1 MASDLPYKSLPAHKP
16 RPAGASL
23 ALEGLRVVDFTRY
36 MAGPFCTQ
44 SLADLGAEVIKVE
57 AVGGGDETRS
67 FMPPEIEGESPY
79 FLGLNRNKKSIALN
93 LAAEGGKTVARALVK
108 KADIVVENF
117 SPGVMTRLG
126 LDYATLAKDH
136 PRLIYCA
143 ISAYGSSG
151 SYADQPGFDSV
162 FQAESGF
169 MSLTGE
175 PDQPPMRTGSPVI
188 DIACAMNAT
197 SAVLAAVIARDR
209 LGIGQYVEVAMY
221 DTALTLLGYQPMNY
235 LAGGGDP
242 VRQGNSAPVATPVA
256 LFETKDGGP
265 IYVSCGTQR
274 SWQML
279 AEAVLDRPDLIENAD
294 YADNRARNRNR
305 AALTKIIE
313 GVFATQ
319 SRDHWIAKARAGRV
333 PIGAVRSVGEALTAP
348 LTLERDIVSR
358 VERPDSGEFVPNIA
372 SPFRLSATPV
382 ADPVPAPRLDAD
394 RQMVLRDMLGF
405 DPADITALE
414 KAGAFSNPRQK
425 VKRDQSK

>member
-1 MASDLPYKSLPAHKP
+1 MPADPPFKSLPTHKP
-16 RPAGASL
+16 RRSDAPL

-36 MAGPFCTQ
+36 MAGPYCTQ

-57 AVGGGDETRS
+57 AVGNGDETRS

-93 LAAEGGKTVARALVK
+93 LAAEGGKTVARALVQ

-117 SPGVMTRLG
+117 SPGVMARLG
-126 LDYATLAKDH
+126 LDYTSLAKDH

-143 ISAYGSSG
+143 IAAYGSGG
-151 SYADQPGFDSV
+151 SHADQPGFDSV

-242 VRQGNSAPVATPVA
+242 MRQGNTAPVATPVA
-256 LFETKDGGP
+256 MFDTKDGGP
-265 IYVSCGTQR
+265 IYVSCGSQR

-279 AEAVLDRPDLIENAD
+279 AETVLERPDLVANPD

-305 AALTKIIE
+305 TPLTAIIA
-313 GVFATQ
+313 GIFATKP
-319 SRDHWIAKARAGRV
+319 RDHWIAKARAGRV

-348 LTLERDIVSR
+348 LTLERDIVSQVAR
-358 VERPDSGEFVPNIA
+358 QPDGEPVPNIA
-372 SPFRLSATPV
+372 SPFRFSATPV

-394 RQMVLRDMLGF
+394 RQAVLGDFLGY
-405 DPADITALE
+405 DAADITALAG
-414 KAGAFSNPRQK
+414 AGAFSDTKQAKKDRPK
-425 VKRDQSK
+425 